1 MMCQEGYYSDLVL
14 HLRAIVY
21 VYENEL
27 DALGVNVLNLH
38 SLTLLYMNLPSNIT
52 HQSFYIHTVHAHMS
66 PFTSAMLYFTV
77 LLHFLCCHGY
87 RHSGLNISRQFAFV
101 KGSVHSGFQLKL
113 CATPSTSSAA
123 RLFRQTH
130 THTDI
135 VHLVLKDTSQIPTQV
150 RRFAVGMRFG
160 CLQMPLQS
168 SISSL

>member
-1 MMCQEGYYSDLVL
+1 MYG
-14 HLRAIVY
+14 
-21 VYENEL
+21 NEL
-27 DALGVNVLNLH
+27 GALGVNVLN
-38 SLTLLYMNLPSNIT
+38 SLALLYIYESQLFP
-52 HQSFYIHTVHAHMS
+52 FYIHTVHAHTS
-66 PFTSAMLYFTV
+66 PFTSAMLCFTV

-87 RHSGLNISRQFAFV
+87 RHSGLNISQQFAFV
-101 KGSVHSGFQLKL
+101 KGSVHSGFQLRL

-150 RRFAVGMRFG
+150 RRFAAGVRFG

-168 SISSL
+168 SMSSL